1 MEDREA
7 EPRIENR
14 GSRIARAEGRRG
26 AIVYLRSFIL
36 EAFLAVTLVTW
47 GLSAVESHGQTTKV
61 LVSAPAKS
69 LTWFPAFFAKEKGFY
84 RDEGLDVD
92 FVVMGPQLALQAL
105 VAGDVGYTTALG
117 STMRGAARGLPIRV
131 VITICEKPHFA
142 LIARPGINSVA
153 ALKGKVLGVSSYG
166 ASSYTMARAMLQHF
180 KLDPSQDVKIL
191 AVGGGTNRLAAL
203 KAGSID
209 ATLMEFP
216 YNLMLE
222 KEGFTRI
229 LFVGDLVPSPI
240 AGFGATV
247 ERIQKRP
254 DEIRRMVR
262 ATLRATKYVKS
273 HREESAKSI
282 AKWTGM
288 ETALAEGSY
297 DLAAGTWSNSG
308 IPDAGALNAAMLDVA
323 RELKL
328 EAPPEPSKI
337 FDWSFVKE
345 K

>member
-1 MEDREA
+1 MLL
-7 EPRIENR
+7 
-14 GSRIARAEGRRG
+14 GSAALVAIWPG
-26 AIVYLRSFIL
+26 AGYSQSSR
-36 EAFLAVTLVTW
+36 
-47 GLSAVESHGQTTKV
+47 V

-84 RDEGLDVD
+84 KEEGLDVD

-105 VAGDVGYTTALG
+105 VSGDVGYTTALG
-117 STMRGAARGLPIRV
+117 STMRGAGRGLPIRV

-180 KLDPSQDVKIL
+180 KLAPNEDVKIL
-191 AVGGGTNRLAAL
+191 AVGGGTNRFAAL
-203 KAGSID
+203 KGGSID

-240 AGFGATV
+240 AGFGATL

-254 DEIRRMVR
+254 EEIRRMVR
-262 ATLRATKYVKS
+262 ATLRAVKYVKT
-273 HREESAKSI
+273 HREESAQSI

-288 ETALAEGSY
+288 ESALAEGSY
-297 DLAAGTWSNSG
+297 DLAAATWSNSG
-308 IPDAGALNAAMLDVA
+308 IPDSDSLNAAMLDVM

-328 EAPPEPSKI
+328 EALPDPARI
-337 FDWSFVKE
+337 FDWSFVKDS

>member
-1 MEDREA
+1 MTRE
-7 EPRIENR
+7 RKSKIENGGSMMAR
-14 GSRIARAEGRRG
+14 GGRKRG
-26 AIVYLRSFIL
+26 AILYPRSSIL
-36 EAFLAVTLVTW
+36 ETLLAVSLVFW
-47 GLSAVESHGQTTKV
+47 SLSAVETRAQSAKV

-131 VITICEKPHFA
+131 VVTICEKPHFA
-142 LIARPGINSVA
+142 LIARPGINSVT

-180 KLDPSQDVKIL
+180 KLDPGQDVKIL
-191 AVGGGTNRLAAL
+191 AVGGGTNRFAAL
-203 KAGSID
+203 KGGSID

-240 AGFGATV
+240 AGLGATV
-247 ERIQKRP
+247 DRIQKRP

-262 ATLRATKYVKS
+262 ATLRGTKHVTS
-273 HREESAKSI
+273 HREESVKSI
-282 AKWTGM
+282 ARWTGM
-288 ETALAEGSY
+288 ETALAGGSY

-308 IPDAGALNAAMLDVA
+308 LPDAAALNAAMVDVA

-328 EAPPEPSKI
+328 EAPPDPSRI
-337 FDWSFVKE
+337 FEWNFVKDMR
-345 K
+345 

>member
-1 MEDREA
+1 MA
-7 EPRIENR
+7 LWPENL
-14 GSRIARAEGRRG
+14 
-26 AIVYLRSFIL
+26 YPQ
-36 EAFLAVTLVTW
+36 
-47 GLSAVESHGQTTKV
+47 SAKV

-84 RDEGLDVD
+84 KDEGLDVD

-105 VAGDVGYTTALG
+105 VTGDVGYTTALG
-117 STMRGAARGLPIRV
+117 STMRGAVRGLPIRV
-131 VITICEKPHFA
+131 VLTICEKPHFA

-153 ALKGKVLGVSSYG
+153 ALKGKVLGVSSFG
-166 ASSYTMARAMLQHF
+166 ASSYTMANAMLHMY
-180 KLDPSQDVKIL
+180 KLAPGQDVKIL
-191 AVGGGTNRLAAL
+191 AVGGGTNRLTSL
-203 KAGSID
+203 KAGVID

-229 LFVGDLVPSPI
+229 LFVGDIVPAPI

-247 ERIQKRP
+247 ERIQQRP

-262 ATLRATKYVKS
+262 ATLRATKYARE
-273 HREESAKSI
+273 HRDESARSI

-288 ETALAEGSY
+288 DVALAEGSY
-297 DLAAGTWSNSG
+297 DLASGTWSNDG
-308 IPDAGALNAAMLDVA
+308 IPASDAIASAMQDVM

-328 EAPPEPSKI
+328 KSPPDPAKVFEWN
-337 FDWSFVKE
+337 FAKE
-345 K
+345 TK

>member
-1 MEDREA
+1 M
-7 EPRIENR
+7 
-14 GSRIARAEGRRG
+14 IAWAVLAG
-26 AIVYLRSFIL
+26 IF
-36 EAFLAVTLVTW
+36 FLPANLF
-47 GLSAVESHGQTTKV
+47 SQQTKV

-84 RDEGLDVD
+84 KEEGLDVD

-105 VAGDVGYTTALG
+105 VTGDVGYTTALG
-117 STMRGAARGLPIRV
+117 STMRGAVRGLPLRV
-131 VITICEKPHFA
+131 VLTICEKPHFA
-142 LIARPGINSVA
+142 LITRPGINSVA

-166 ASSYTMARAMLQHF
+166 ASSYTMANAMLQHF
-180 KLDPSQDVKIL
+180 KLTPQHDVKIL
-191 AVGGGTNRLAAL
+191 AVGGGTNRFTAL
-203 KAGSID
+203 KAGVID

-229 LFVGDLVPSPI
+229 LFVGDIVPAPI

-254 DEIRRMVR
+254 EEIRRMVR
-262 ATLRATKYVKS
+262 ATLRATKYAKE
-273 HREESAKSI
+273 HRDESVKSI

-288 ETALAEGSY
+288 ENAFAEGSY
-297 DLAAGTWSNSG
+297 DLASGTWSNDG
-308 IPDAGALNAAMLDVA
+308 IPAPDALASAMQDIM

-328 EAPPEPSKI
+328 DASPDPAKI
-337 FDWSFVKE
+337 FEWSFVKE
-345 K
+345 IK